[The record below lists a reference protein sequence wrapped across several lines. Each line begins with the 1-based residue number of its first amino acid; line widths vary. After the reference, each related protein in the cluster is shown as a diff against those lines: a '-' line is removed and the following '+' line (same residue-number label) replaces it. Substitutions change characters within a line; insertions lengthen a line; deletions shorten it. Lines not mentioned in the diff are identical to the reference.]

1 MPKPE
6 RRSRRRALAIAGVIA
21 LIVFATA
28 GVYAARVASILAA
41 YKAKMLCSEV
51 FVAGRD
57 PQIVERELEVD
68 DLTPLKYISTS
79 VDRGARRVTSSVAGM
94 VGQEAVYR
102 ESRGCAV
109 RFAPDTQGTAARP
122 AEGRAAPA
130 GAASTN
136 DTLRAVLDRAF
147 AEPEPER
154 PRRTRAVVIV
164 RDGQV
169 VAERYAEGFTADT
182 PLLGWSMTKT
192 VTNALVGI
200 LVKDGRL
207 AVDRLVPI
215 PEWQADE
222 RRQITLDHLLRM
234 SSGLQFNESAAN
246 PLSDVTVMLLHR
258 PDAGLYAADKR
269 LASPPGTVWQYSSGT
284 SNIVSRII
292 RQTLKDDAE
301 YVAFPRRALFD
312 RIGMTH
318 AVLEADAGGTFV
330 GSSFMYATARDWAR
344 LGQLYVQD
352 GVWDGQRILPD
363 GWVTYTRSPAPAD
376 ATKQYGA
383 HVWLKVADH
392 YSGDAVLPADAF
404 HAAGHAG
411 QFVTMIPSA
420 KLVIVRLGLTRYP
433 DAWDHTAFVRDVL
446 NAMEGTQRAAT

>member
-1 MPKPE
+1 MT
-6 RRSRRRALAIAGVIA
+6 RLARRRIA
-21 LIVFATA
+21 LIAVAVAVSA
-28 GVYAARVASILAA
+28 GIVYASRVAAILVA

-57 PQIVERELEVD
+57 PQVVEKELEVD
-68 DLTPLKYISTS
+68 DLAPLKYVSAS
-79 VDRGARRVTSSVAGM
+79 VDSDARRVTASVAGM
-94 VGQEAVYR
+94 IGQEALYR

-109 RFAPDTQGTAARP
+109 WFGPDTVQEIAAHVTASKAVD
-122 AEGRAAPA
+122 AAV
-130 GAASTN
+130 STN

-147 AEPEPER
+147 AEPDPER

-164 RDGQV
+164 RDGHI

-182 PLLGWSMTKT
+182 PLLGWSMAKT

-200 LVKDGRL
+200 LVKEGRL
-207 AVDRLVPI
+207 SVDRPVPI

-234 SSGLQFNESAAN
+234 SSGLQFDESAAN

-269 LASPPGTVWQYSSGT
+269 LASPPGTVWHYSSGT

-292 RQTLKDDAE
+292 RLTLKDDAD
-301 YVAFPRRALFD
+301 YLAFPRRALFD

-352 GVWDGQRILPD
+352 GVWEGRRILPD

-376 ATKQYGA
+376 PTKHYGA

-420 KLVIVRLGLTRYP
+420 NLVVVRLGLTRYP
-433 DAWDHTAFVRDVL
+433 DAWDQAAFVRDVL
-446 NAMEGTQRAAT
+446 TAIEGAKDGT